1 MVKLTINGTLASVP
15 EGTTVLEAAR
25 QLDIRIPT
33 LCYRPGLSA
42 YGGCRLCLVEVD
54 GMPRPVASCTLPC
67 TEGMNVR
74 TDTDRVKKLRVFSL
88 QLLLSEHPYSC
99 LICTKKEECAK
110 FMDCIQKE
118 PVTFGCKYCSRNGTC
133 ELQKLVDEFD
143 IKDIPFEFRYR
154 NLEVERDDPFFER
167 DYNLCVLCGRCVRT
181 CIEQRGAATIDF
193 HHRGPNTLVGT
204 AFGQR
209 HLDSRCQFCG
219 ACVDACPTGAMA
231 ERFAKYE
238 GAAAVQV
245 SSHCPLCSQGCPVAF
260 NVKENRIISTVPAE
274 APICVRG
281 RFGIVPLVT
290 SKRRITK
297 PLVRIAD
304 RVVEATWD
312 EALATASRLLL
323 ELGGATGFIFNPD
336 LAIEAIDAL
345 INMGRA
351 MNPTGIGSSVIP
363 GPVFMA
369 VDPEPEVVIA
379 VGLDAVADFSVL
391 MLAWRKPML
400 IVIDP
405 VRTSSAEYARF
416 WFRPEPGAEAALLDL
431 LLSTTGDRNTAGVSD
446 DMLTAARRL
455 LAGRR
460 TVILANPRFAGRYVP
475 PDQSVRVVSI
485 TGEINKSRLSRL
497 GVRDHREILADPG
510 IECLYLAGETPLLS
524 RSYRG
529 VIVQDCYL
537 PDYAFDV
544 FLPAAVPGE
553 YEGVFEDFQGRVIRM
568 NRAAPPEGAARS
580 DLWIISEIARQ
591 LPAPPE
597 APFVPAPA
605 APQSASA
612 KVKPT
617 PEYPFVLL
625 VRDNYYRFRSK
636 PLSRLMKGF
645 ARLRYDDRLWIN
657 PEDAQRLSLSE
668 GGPVTVR
675 TPDHAFKM
683 TVSCTDRVLPGV
695 VLAYRE
701 PAIGLYEDSACAL
714 GG

>member
-1 MVKLTINGTLASVP
+1 MVKLTINGTPASVP

-33 LCYRPGLSA
+33 LCHRPGLSA

-54 GMPRPVASCTLPC
+54 GLPRPVASCTLPC

-88 QLLLSEHPYSC
+88 QLILSEHPYSC

-118 PVTFGCKYCSRNGTC
+118 PVTFGCKYCSKNGTC
-133 ELQKLVDEFD
+133 ELQKLVDELG

-204 AFGQR
+204 AFGER

-238 GAAAVQV
+238 GKAAAQV
-245 SSHCPLCSQGCPVAF
+245 SSHCPLCSLGCPITF
-260 NVKENRIISTVPAE
+260 NVKENRIISTQPVE
-274 APICVRG
+274 TPICVRG
-281 RFGIVPLVT
+281 RFGIVPLIINQ
-290 SKRRITK
+290 RRITK

-312 EALATASRLLL
+312 EAIAVAVRLLL
-323 ELGGATGFIFNPD
+323 EFGGKTGFIFNPD
-336 LAIEAIDAL
+336 LAIEAIEAL
-345 INMGRA
+345 VNLGRA
-351 MNPTGIGSSVIP
+351 MNPTGIGSSISP
-363 GPVFMA
+363 GPAFAA
-369 VDPEPEVVIA
+369 VDPEPEIVIA
-379 VGLDAVADFSVL
+379 VDTDAVADFSVL
-391 MLAWRKPML
+391 MLNWRKPHL
-400 IVIDP
+400 ILIDP
-405 VRTSSAEYARF
+405 IRTRTADHARF
-416 WFRPEPGAEAALLDL
+416 WLQPEPGAETALLDL
-431 LLSTTGDRNTAGVSD
+431 LLGTASVRNTTGVSD
-446 DMLTAARRL
+446 DLIAAARRL

-460 TVILANPRFAGRYVP
+460 AVILTNPRFAGHYVA
-475 PDQSVRVVSI
+475 PDPAVRVISI
-485 TGEINKSRLSRL
+485 TGEINKSQLSRL
-497 GVRDHREILADPG
+497 GVRDFREILADPG
-510 IECLYLAGETPLLS
+510 IECLYLAGETPLLA
-524 RSYRG
+524 RPYRG
-529 VIVQDCYL
+529 KIVQDCFL

-544 FLPAAVPGE
+544 FLPAATPGE
-553 YEGVFEDFQGRVIRM
+553 YEGVFEDLQGRMIRM
-568 NRAAPPEGAARS
+568 NRAALPTGQARS
-580 DLWIISEIARQ
+580 DLWIIGEIAHQ

-597 APFVPAPA
+597 RPFVPAPTA
-605 APQSASA
+605 APVAA
-612 KVKPT
+612 RKVKPT

-636 PLSRLMKGF
+636 PLSQLMKGF
-645 ARLRYDDRLWIN
+645 ARLRHDDRLWIN
-657 PEDAQRLSLSE
+657 PEDAQRLGLSE
-668 GGPVTVR
+668 GGSVIVR
-675 TPDHAFKM
+675 MPDRSFTM
-683 TVSCTDRVLPGV
+683 TVSCTDRVLPGIL
-695 VLAYRE
+695 LAYRE
-701 PAIGLYEDSACAL
+701 PALGLYEDSAAAL